1 MMPFQDSVNQ
11 MLGEIETDLNL
22 DELES
27 KMYCGVIFEKI
38 INCEKNGDK
47 NHAI

>member
-1 MMPFQDSVNQ
+1 MMSFQDNVNQ
-11 MLGEIETDLNL
+11 MLGEIETTLDS

-27 KMYCGVIFEKI
+27 KMYHGVMLEKI